1 MAEAENKGLGRK
13 KMNENQ
19 LLIIQE
25 TVNWRENVIYRG
37 STKGASLSD
46 GRGDLFHQ
54 SQAYNKPGI
63 ADSNIP
69 TASLKDLSLM
79 WCKLKGGSPDTLFEK
94 VSDSVQSLDNVDPTV
109 VDWAIMGNVYEHG
122 NYCEFL
128 VGMYNVD
135 KDPVI
140 DFKRMSGDGF
150 VMDGFYQKVKKT
162 LKERNII
169 DAAEDDDVDF
179 DYQFSDSEEEKEEED
194 DLTAYGYLQ
203 LAYDENIVASWI
215 EKIAVRHVEDKNHM
229 MGLMAYNASDPA
241 NLEIIIKKGGKKL
254 IDLIIKLF
262 EETNSAALVRNTS
275 ELANKVT
282 NHPKVAEHGYEDSF
296 LVAIFI
302 AMYYWVPGNDRKNNR
317 KQTTSFE
324 ITESRETVNNLVET
338 IYNLKS
344 VFSEDVIKASAKNSN
359 LEDEQKQNIISYL
372 ENNKGSKPVDF
383 LLHILKQLE

>member
-1 MAEAENKGLGRK
+1 MAEAEVTGRK

-19 LLIIQE
+19 LQIIQE
-25 TVNWRENVIYRG
+25 TVNWRETVHRG
-37 STKGASLSD
+37 ATKGASMSD

-54 SQAYNKPGI
+54 AQAYKKPGN
-63 ADSNIP
+63 SNSNLP
-69 TASLKDLSLM
+69 QASLKDLSLM
-79 WCKLKGGSPDTLFEK
+79 WCKLKEGNADTLFKK
-94 VSDSVQSLDNVDPTV
+94 VSSSVQSLDNVDPTI

-128 VGMYNVD
+128 VGMYNVE
-135 KDPVI
+135 KDAVI

-169 DAAEDDDVDF
+169 DAAEDDDLDF
-179 DYQFSDSEEEKEEED
+179 DYQFSDSEEEKEDED

-215 EKIAVRHVEDKNHM
+215 EKIGVRHVEDKNHM
-229 MGLMAYNASDPA
+229 MGLMAYNASDAA
-241 NLEIIIKKGGKKL
+241 NLEIIIKNGGKKL
-254 IDLIIKLF
+254 TNLIIKLF

-282 NHPKVAEHGYEDSF
+282 SHPKVEEHGYEESF

-324 ITESRETVNNLVET
+324 ITESRETVNNLVQT

-344 VFSEDVIKASAKNSN
+344 VFSEDAIKTSAKKN
-359 LEDEQKQNIISYL
+359 LEDEHKQNIISYL
-372 ENNKGSKPVDF
+372 ENNKGSKPFDF
-383 LLHILKQLE
+383 LLHILKQIE